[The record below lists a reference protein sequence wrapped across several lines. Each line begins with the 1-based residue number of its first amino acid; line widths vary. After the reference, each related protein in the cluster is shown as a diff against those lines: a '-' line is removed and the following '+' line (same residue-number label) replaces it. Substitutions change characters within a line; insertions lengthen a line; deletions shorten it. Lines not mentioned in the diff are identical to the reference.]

1 MTNNEL
7 LNVLYTVPFNKL
19 TDGIIYCRINNF
31 VDIIST
37 IGRVDIDFMRGNT
50 CIGFIKVYCNNTIK
64 PALPEILET
73 DPRHKEY
80 LEVIEKV
87 MAYLEI
93 IGFKNDC

>member
-1 MTNNEL
+1 MTTNEL
-7 LNVLYTVPFNKL
+7 LNILYTIPFNKL
-19 TDGIIYCRINNF
+19 TNGIIYCRIDIF
-31 VDIIST
+31 VST
-37 IGRVDIDFMRGNT
+37 NRIDIDFMRGNT

-73 DPRHKEY
+73 NPRHKEY

-87 MAYLEI
+87 ITYLEI

>member
-1 MTNNEL
+1 MDVNEL

-73 DPRHKEY
+73 NPRHKEY

-87 MAYLEI
+87 TAYLEI